1 MKIRYSS
8 MTKLLSSIL
17 ILVASFHSQAQ
28 LVKRMTLYFDNNAHT
43 LTKAHQL
50 RLDSFITSL
59 PNIPEA
65 FTADVKGHTD
75 QTGSMELNT
84 ALSKNRAANVLSY
97 LKKKNV
103 TVADS
108 GMHYYAYSKPDPA
121 NTAENT
127 IRNRRVEISIYTRK
141 LDMPKILAIKDF
153 KPRIYKFNEDEGG
166 TLTYDSTSIVI
177 AANAFTHKDG
187 SEVSGYIDISYT
199 EFRNPS
205 DFILSDIP
213 MSVQTSNGVGHFNSG
228 GMLDIKAFQNK
239 EELLLKTASDK
250 NIQMNFPLSNVI
262 DQRFY
267 QFDSTLHAWNGNSQ
281 PITNMHGNLIP
292 PFGAQPMTGNPNR
305 DSDPGYYYACLRG
318 KDTSSH
324 IMYMVDKF
332 NYFLAHEE
340 PIRRN
345 YPYKFFK
352 NNLVDFKSP
361 LYSVSVDQ
369 KTSTLEFVPMNSHN
383 KLGVFSDYIW
393 SYEEKDYEK
402 NIKNRFKDGCSFVKV
417 IPSGG
422 LRFKLNIDG
431 QVIVLKGK
439 PKEYANGPKKTLFSF
454 LQKDKQKLYDNQL
467 KKVNRKNGREY
478 TRYTKKLDTEERE
491 LEKTLKKEEDLS
503 ASFTFNDKYCADS
516 LSCMDYFYKGFLYN
530 KHPSVN
536 GVDNFNLNRDVLA
549 EKMKQFPKPFTRK
562 DAQRLIVQKDS
573 ADKAIFKIR
582 KENQDNTQK
591 VFAQFGINATGVYNA
606 DQIKNIVDPQEILA
620 QYETEDG
627 KSLKIISI
635 SVTIKGL
642 NGVIRY
648 DGHYGY
654 GPYRFVYGKNDTSML
669 IAIDAGERAYYCT
682 PQEFENFAKNRVNN
696 KATFVLKPLKN
707 LETKTELEKIVA
719 K

>member
-1 MKIRYSS
+1 
-8 MTKLLSSIL
+8 MTKFLSSIL
-17 ILVASFHSQAQ
+17 ILAATFHSQAQ

-75 QTGSMELNT
+75 QTGSLELNT

-121 NTAENT
+121 NMAENT

-187 SEVSGYIDISYT
+187 SEVSGFIDIHYT

-205 DFILSDIP
+205 DFILSGIP
-213 MSVQTSNGVGHFNSG
+213 MSLQTPDGVGHFNSG

-239 EELLLKTASDK
+239 EELVLKTSSDK
-250 NIQMNFPLSNVI
+250 PIQMNFPLSNVI

-267 QFDSTLHAWNGNSQ
+267 QFDSSLHAWNGNSQ
-281 PITNMHGNLIP
+281 PITNMHGNPIP
-292 PFGAQPMTGNPNR
+292 PFGTQPMTGNPNG
-305 DSDPGYYYACLRG
+305 DSDPGFYYACLRG
-318 KDTSSH
+318 TDTCAH
-324 IMYMVDKF
+324 IIHMMNKL

-361 LYSVSVDQ
+361 LYRVDIDQ
-369 KTSTLEFVPMNSHN
+369 KNGTLEFIPANSHN
-383 KLGVFSDYIW
+383 KLGAFSDYVW
-393 SYEEKDYEK
+393 SYEEKTYEK
-402 NIKNRFKDGCSFVKV
+402 QIRNRFKDGCSFVKV
-417 IPSGG
+417 LPSAG

-431 QVIVLKGK
+431 QVIVVKGK

-467 KKVNRKNGREY
+467 KKVNRKNSREY
-478 TRYTKKLDTEERE
+478 TRYTKKLDTEERA
-491 LEKTLKKEEDLS
+491 LEKNLEKEEDLS
-503 ASFTFNDKYCADS
+503 AGFTFNDTYCADS
-516 LSCMDYFYKGFLYN
+516 LNCMDYFYKAFLFN
-530 KHPSVN
+530 GHPSVY

-573 ADKAIFKIR
+573 AAKAIFKIR

-591 VFAQFGINATGVYNA
+591 VIAQFGINATGIYNA
-606 DQIKNIVDPQEILA
+606 DQVKRISNPQEILA
-620 QYETEDG
+620 GYESPDG

-642 NGVIRY
+642 NGVICY
-648 DGHYGY
+648 NGYLDY

-682 PQEFENFAKNRVNN
+682 PQEFENFTKNRANN